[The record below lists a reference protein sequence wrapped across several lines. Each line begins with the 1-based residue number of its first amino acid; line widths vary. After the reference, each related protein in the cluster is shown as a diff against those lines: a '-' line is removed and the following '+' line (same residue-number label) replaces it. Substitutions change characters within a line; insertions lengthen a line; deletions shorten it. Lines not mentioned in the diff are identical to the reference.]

1 MLSTFA
7 FFAVLCVLCVPFTSK
22 EERKGRKG
30 DAKRAKRLKRYMKKH
45 FVNIFFFL
53 LCLVISLRSIAN
65 DQPKPYLQWSQLSPI
80 PDQVGFAGSM
90 AGVSN
95 GALIVAGGSNFV
107 NGTPWN
113 GGVKTWYDKI
123 FVLEQPN
130 GQWKE
135 AGRLP
140 HPLAYG
146 LSLTWNDGV
155 IVAGGSDATH
165 HYSDVLMLRY
175 KNGKI
180 ETENLP
186 SLPEPVANA
195 CGVIMGDKL
204 YIAGG
209 SKAPNATET
218 STNFWMLDL
227 SQPAAQRTWTVLQ
240 PWPGPSRMMAI
251 AGTQEGALYL
261 FSGVQLSMNAGDS
274 VAHREYLKDAYKYIP
289 GRGWSRIS
297 DLPKPVAGAA
307 GPAFTAGQSHLLLF
321 GGDNGKYFD
330 QNASLQQKHPGFSN
344 NVFMYNTIT
353 DTWSTIGNIFTD
365 KKADA
370 ENNPNGSTWAPVTT
384 TAVIWNGNIV
394 LPGGEV
400 RPGTRTNRVLM
411 ATPVQPP
418 GGFRLLDWTIVGI
431 YFLLVVAISVI
442 VSRNMQRTTN
452 GFFLG
457 GGKIPWWAA
466 GLSIFGSKLSALTFI
481 AIPAKAYATD
491 WVYLLNNIMIVAVA
505 PIVVYFYLPY
515 FRKLKLT
522 SVYEYLNIRFNKR
535 VKWLGSLTFVLFQIS
550 RLGIVIYLPA
560 LVLSAVTG
568 INIFTCIIGT
578 SIITT
583 AYSVSGG
590 IEAVVWTEVMQ
601 VGVLLGGALVTLIF
615 IANSLNGGFGQLFT
629 EAMHHDKFRLAI
641 TDWTITEPVLWVV
654 FVGGF
659 LTQLVTYSSDQVVVQ
674 RYLTTSTEAEA
685 KKSIYTNAILVIPAS
700 LIFFSVGTALWV
712 YFRHHPANLNP
723 HGRVDDVF
731 PWYISNQLPSGL
743 AGLVIAGLFA
753 ATMSTISSS
762 MNSIATVVTT
772 DFYQSVRP
780 QSTDKQRFVFARWVT
795 LALGGLGCLIAIY
808 MVYLRNASIWD
819 QYIKIIG
826 LFGGCLAGMFVAGIF
841 FPRINSRG
849 IMIGFIVS
857 AVSLYF
863 IQAVNIINFFLY
875 PAAAVLICVVVAY
888 FSSMIGV
895 AKKT

>member
-1 MLSTFA
+1 
-7 FFAVLCVLCVPFTSK
+7 
-22 EERKGRKG
+22 
-30 DAKRAKRLKRYMKKH
+30 MKKILRH
-45 FVNIFFFL
+45 IIPGL
-53 LCLVISLRSIAN
+53 LCLVLSFHSIGN
-65 DQPKPYLQWSQLSPI
+65 DSTKTYLQWSQLTAI
-80 PDQVGFAGSM
+80 PDQVGLAGSF

-95 GALIVAGGSNFV
+95 GALLVAGGSNFGAG
-107 NGTPWN
+107 GTPWN

-130 GQWKE
+130 GSWKE
-135 AGRLP
+135 VGKLP

-146 LSLTWNDGV
+146 VSCTWQDGV
-155 IVAGGSDATH
+155 IIAGGSDAEK
-165 HYSDVLMLRY
+165 HYKDVLLLRY
-175 KNGKI
+175 KNGRI

-186 SLPEPVANA
+186 ALPAPVANA
-195 CGVIMGDKL
+195 CGLVIGTRL

-209 SKAPNATET
+209 MATPTATQAEK
-218 STNFWMLDL
+218 NFWVMDL
-227 SQPAAQRTWTVLQ
+227 AAPAAQRTWATLES
-240 PWPGPSRMMAI
+240 WPGPGRMLAV
-251 AGTQEGALYL
+251 AGTQEGAFYL
-261 FSGVQLSMNAGDS
+261 ISGASLTKQAGDS
-274 VAHREYLKDAYKYIP
+274 TVRRTFLKDAYKYIP
-289 GRGWSRIS
+289 GKSWVRIA
-297 DLPKPVAGAA
+297 DLPQSVAAA
-307 GPAFTAGQSHLLLF
+307 PSPAFTTGQTHLLLF
-321 GGDNGKYFD
+321 GGDNGNYFD
-330 QNASLQQKHPGFSN
+330 QNATLQQKHPGFSQE
-344 NVFMYNTIT
+344 VWMYNSLT
-353 DTWSTIGNIFTD
+353 DSWSTIGNIFTD
-365 KKADA
+365 KRADA
-370 ENNPNGSTWAPVTT
+370 EGNPLASTWAPVTT
-384 TAVIWNGNIV
+384 TAVVWNGNLV

-418 GGFRLLDWTIVGI
+418 GGFHLLDWTIVGI
-431 YFLLVVAISVI
+431 YFLLVIAISII
-442 VSRNMQRTTN
+442 VSRNMQRTTS

-491 WVYLLNNIMIVAVA
+491 WVYLLNNVMIVVVA

-522 SVYEYLNIRFNKR
+522 SVYEYLNIRFNR
-535 VKWLGSLTFVLFQIS
+535 QVKWLGSLTFVLFQVS

-568 INIFTCIIGT
+568 INIFICIIGT
-578 SIITT
+578 SLITT

-601 VGVLLGGALVTLIF
+601 VGVLLGGALATLFF
-615 IANSLNGGFGQLFT
+615 IAGSLDGGAGQLVS
-629 EAMHHDKFRLAI
+629 EAMDHDKFRLANI
-641 TDWTITEPVLWVV
+641 DWTITEPVLWVV

-674 RYLTTSTEAEA
+674 RYLTTSTEKEA
-685 KKSIYTNAILVIPAS
+685 KKSIYTNAVLVIPAS

-712 YFRHHPANLNP
+712 YYRHHPAALNP
-723 HGRVDDVF
+723 HGRTDDVF

-762 MNSIATVVTT
+762 MNSIATVITT
-772 DFYQSVRP
+772 DFYQSVKP
-780 QSTDKQRFVFARWVT
+780 ASTDRQRFTFARWTTVI
-795 LALGGLGCLIAIY
+795 LGALGCLIAVY

-841 FPRINSRG
+841 FPRVHSAG
-849 IMIGFIVS
+849 IIIGFIVS
-857 AVSLYF
+857 AISLYF
-863 IQAVNIINFFLY
+863 IQAAGVINFFLY
-875 PAAAVLICVVVAY
+875 PAAAVLICVLVAWVTSTLWPKRSI
-888 FSSMIGV
+888 SS
-895 AKKT
+895 

>member
-1 MLSTFA
+1 
-7 FFAVLCVLCVPFTSK
+7 
-22 EERKGRKG
+22 
-30 DAKRAKRLKRYMKKH
+30 MKKLLLY
-45 FVNIFFFL
+45 IT
-53 LCLVISLRSIAN
+53 LCLTCALHSTAN
-65 DQPKPYLQWSQLSPI
+65 DTTKPYLQWTQLAAI
-80 PDQVGFAGSM
+80 PDRVGLAGSY

-95 GALIVAGGSNFV
+95 GALLVAGGSNFGKE
-107 NGTPWN
+107 GTPWN
-113 GGVKTWYDKI
+113 GGVKTWYNKI
-123 FVLEQPN
+123 YVLNQPN

-135 AGRLP
+135 AGVLP
-140 HPLAYG
+140 HPMAYG
-146 LSLTWNDGV
+146 VSCTWQNGV
-155 IVAGGSDATH
+155 VIAGGSDATK
-165 HYSDVLMLRY
+165 HYSDVLLLRY
-175 KNGKI
+175 QNGKV

-186 SLPEPVANA
+186 SLPAPIANA
-195 CGVIMGDKL
+195 CGVIIGSRL

-209 SKAPNATET
+209 IKEPTATQAA
-218 STNFWMLDL
+218 TNFWMLDL
-227 SQPAAQRTWTVLQ
+227 AQPQRGWTTLE
-240 PWPGPSRMMAI
+240 PWPGVGRMLAV
-251 AGTQEGALYL
+251 AGTQEGAFYL
-261 FSGVQLSMNAGDS
+261 LSGVALTRQSGDS
-274 VAHREYLKDAYKYIP
+274 VVHRTFLKDAYKYMP
-289 GRGWSRIS
+289 GKGWNRIA
-297 DLPKPVAGAA
+297 DLPQSVAAA
-307 GPAFTAGQSHLLLF
+307 PSPAFTTGQTHMLVF
-321 GGDNGKYFD
+321 GGDNGKYFE

-344 NVFMYNTIT
+344 EVWMYNSIT
-353 DTWSTIGNIFTD
+353 DSWSTIGNIFTD

-370 ENNPNGSTWAPVTT
+370 ESNPLASTWAPVTT
-384 TAVIWNGNIV
+384 TAVVWNGNLV

-411 ATPVQPP
+411 AAPVQPP
-418 GGFRLLDWTIVGI
+418 GGFRILDWTIVGI
-431 YFLLVVAISVI
+431 YFLLVIAISVI
-442 VSRNMQRTTN
+442 VSRNMQRTTS

-491 WVYLLNNIMIVAVA
+491 WVYLLNNVMIVVVA

-522 SVYEYLNIRFNKR
+522 SVYEYLNIRFNR
-535 VKWLGSLTFVLFQIS
+535 QVKWLGSLTFVLFQVS

-568 INIFTCIIGT
+568 IDIFICIIGT
-578 SIITT
+578 SVITT

-601 VGVLLGGALVTLIF
+601 VGVLLGGALATLFF
-615 IANSLNGGFGQLFT
+615 IAGSMHGGFGQLFT
-629 EAMHHDKFRLAI
+629 EAMQHDKFRLAI

-674 RYLTTSTEAEA
+674 RYLTTSTEQEA

-712 YFRHHPANLNP
+712 FYKHHPAALNP
-723 HGRVDDVF
+723 HGRTDDVF

-762 MNSIATVVTT
+762 MNSIATVITT
-772 DFYQSVRP
+772 DFYQSVKP
-780 QSTDKQRFVFARWVT
+780 ASSDKQRFVFARRTTV
-795 LALGGLGCLIAIY
+795 LLGGLGCLIAIY

-841 FPRINSRG
+841 FPRVNSRG
-849 IMIGFIVS
+849 IFIGFVVS
-857 AVSLYF
+857 AISLYF
-863 IQAVNIINFFLY
+863 IQAAGIINFFLY
-875 PAAAVLICVVVAY
+875 PAAAVLICVLVAY
-888 FSSMIGV
+888 VASMLLPG
-895 AKKT
+895 KKAITTV

>member
-1 MLSTFA
+1 
-7 FFAVLCVLCVPFTSK
+7 
-22 EERKGRKG
+22 
-30 DAKRAKRLKRYMKKH
+30 MKKICLH
-45 FVNIFFFL
+45 IFFFL
-53 LCLVISLRSIAN
+53 LCLTASLSSIAN
-65 DQPKPYLQWSQLSPI
+65 DTTKPYLQWTQLPAI
-80 PDQVGFAGSM
+80 PSTVGFAGSF

-95 GALIVAGGSNFV
+95 GALVVAGGSNFG

-113 GGVKTWYDKI
+113 GGAKTWYDKI
-123 FVLEQPN
+123 FVLEQAN
-130 GQWKE
+130 GSWKE

-146 LSLTWNDGV
+146 VSCTWQDGV
-155 IVAGGSDATH
+155 IIAGGSDATK

-180 ETENLP
+180 EIENLP
-186 SLPEPVANA
+186 SLPAPIANA
-195 CGVIMGDKL
+195 CGIIIGTKM

-209 SKAPNATET
+209 IQEPTATQAEK
-218 STNFWMLDL
+218 NFWVLDL
-227 SQPAAQRTWTVLQ
+227 AQPASQRVWAALQ
-240 PWPGPSRMMAI
+240 SWPGAGRMLAV
-251 AGTQEGALYL
+251 AGTQEGAFYL
-261 FSGVQLSMNAGDS
+261 ISGAALTKQAGDS
-274 VAHREYLKDAYKYIP
+274 TVGRTFLKDAYKYIP
-289 GRGWSRIS
+289 GKSWVRIA
-297 DLPKPVAGAA
+297 DLPQSVAAA
-307 GPAFTAGQSHLLLF
+307 PSPAFTTGQTHLLIF
-321 GGDNGKYFD
+321 GGDNGNYFA
-330 QNASLQQKHPGFSN
+330 QNATLQQKHPGFAH
-344 NVFMYNTIT
+344 NVWMYNSIT
-353 DTWSTIGNIFTD
+353 DSWSTIGDVFTD
-365 KKADA
+365 KRVDA
-370 ENNPNGSTWAPVTT
+370 ESNPLASTWAPVTT
-384 TAVIWNGNIV
+384 TAVVWNGNLV

-411 ATPVQPP
+411 ATAVHPP
-418 GGFRLLDWTIVGI
+418 GGFRVFDWTIVGI
-431 YFLLVVAISVI
+431 YFLLVIAISVI
-442 VSRNMQRTTN
+442 VSRNMQRTTS

-491 WVYLLNNIMIVAVA
+491 WVYLLNNVMIVVVA

-522 SVYEYLNIRFNKR
+522 SVYEYLNIRFNR
-535 VKWLGSLTFVLFQIS
+535 NVKWLGSLTFVVFQVS

-568 INIFTCIIGT
+568 IDIFICIIGT
-578 SIITT
+578 SLITT

-601 VGVLLGGALVTLIF
+601 VGVLLGGALATLFF
-615 IANSLNGGFGQLFT
+615 IASSMNGGFGQLFS
-629 EAMHHDKFRLAI
+629 EAMDHDKFRLAI

-674 RYLTTSTEAEA
+674 RYLTTSTEQEA

-712 YFRHHPANLNP
+712 YYKHHPAALNP
-723 HGRVDDVF
+723 HGRTDDVF

-762 MNSIATVVTT
+762 MNSIATVITT

-780 QSTDKQRFVFARWVT
+780 ASTDKQRFGFARWTTVV
-795 LALGGLGCLIAIY
+795 LGGLGCLIAIY

-841 FPRINSRG
+841 FPRIHSAG
-849 IMIGFIVS
+849 IIAGFIVS
-857 AVSLYF
+857 AISLYF
-863 IQAVNIINFFLY
+863 IQAAGIINFFLY
-875 PAAAVLICVVVAY
+875 PVAAVLICVLVAY
-888 FSSMIGV
+888 ITSVVWPGKHP
-895 AKKT
+895 AKSA

>member
-1 MLSTFA
+1 
-7 FFAVLCVLCVPFTSK
+7 
-22 EERKGRKG
+22 
-30 DAKRAKRLKRYMKKH
+30 MKKH
-45 FVNIFFFL
+45 FFYIFLSL
-53 LCLVISLRSIAN
+53 LCLAGSLNSLGN
-65 DQPKPYLQWSQLSPI
+65 DTPKPYLQWSQLPAI
-80 PDQVGFAGSM
+80 PDKTGFAGLQ

-95 GALIVAGGSNFV
+95 GALVIAGGSNFV
-107 NGTPWN
+107 HGTPWN

-123 FVLEQPN
+123 FVLEQRN

-146 LSLTWNDGV
+146 VALTWRDGV
-155 IVAGGSDATH
+155 IIAGGSDATR
-165 HYSDVLMLRY
+165 HYNEVLMLRY
-175 KNGKI
+175 INGKI

-186 SLPEPVANA
+186 ALPAPIANA
-195 CGVIMGDKL
+195 CGVIIGDKL

-209 SKAPNATET
+209 IQTPAATQTEK
-218 STNFWMLDL
+218 NFWVLDL
-227 SQPAAQRTWTVLQ
+227 SQPAAQRKWTLLE
-240 PWPGPSRMMAI
+240 PWPGPSRMMAV

-261 FSGVQLSMNAGDS
+261 FSGVHLTMNAGDS
-274 VAHREYLKDAYKYIP
+274 TAHREFLKDAYKYIP
-289 GRGWSRIS
+289 GKGWSRIA
-297 DLPKPVAGAA
+297 DLPQSVAAA
-307 GPAFTAGQSHLLLF
+307 PGPAFTAGQSHLLLF
-321 GGDNGKYFD
+321 GGDNGKYFE
-330 QNASLQQKHPGFSN
+330 QNALLQQKHPGFSRD
-344 NVFMYNTIT
+344 VFMYNTIT
-353 DTWSTIGNIFTD
+353 DSWSTIGNIITD

-384 TAVIWNGNIV
+384 TVVIWNGNIV

-400 RPGTRTNRVLM
+400 RPGTRTNHVLM
-411 ATPVQPP
+411 AAPLQPP
-418 GGFRLLDWTIVGI
+418 GGFHLFDWTIVGI
-431 YFLLVVAISVI
+431 YFLLVITISVV
-442 VSRNMQRTTN
+442 VSRNMQKTTS

-522 SVYEYLNIRFNKR
+522 SVYEYLNIRFNRK
-535 VKWLGSLTFVLFQIS
+535 VKWLGSLTFILFQIS

-654 FVGGF
+654 FLGGF
-659 LTQLVTYSSDQVVVQ
+659 LSQLVTYSSDQVVVQ
-674 RYLTTSTEAEA
+674 RYLTTSTEQEA
-685 KKSIYTNAILVIPAS
+685 KKSIYTNAVLVIPAS

-723 HGRVDDVF
+723 HGRIDDVF

-780 QSTDKQRFVFARWVT
+780 ASTDRQRFVFARWVT
-795 LALGGLGCLIAIY
+795 LVLGGLGCLIAIY

-849 IMIGFIVS
+849 IIIGFMAS
-857 AVSLYF
+857 AISLYF
-863 IQAVNIINFFLY
+863 IQNAGIINFFLY

-888 FSSMIGV
+888 ISSMLWP
-895 AKKT
+895 KKI

>member
-1 MLSTFA
+1 
-7 FFAVLCVLCVPFTSK
+7 
-22 EERKGRKG
+22 
-30 DAKRAKRLKRYMKKH
+30 MKKFLCH
-45 FVNIFFFL
+45 ISLGL
-53 LCLVISLRSIAN
+53 LCLVFSFQSIAS
-65 DQPKPYLQWSQLSPI
+65 DTTKPYLQWSQLPAI
-80 PDQVGFAGSM
+80 PDQVGFAGSF

-95 GALIVAGGSNFV
+95 GALLVAGGSNFGAG
-107 NGTPWN
+107 GTPWN

-123 FVLEQPN
+123 YVLEQPN
-130 GQWKE
+130 GYWKE
-135 AGRLP
+135 VGKLP

-146 LSLTWNDGV
+146 VSCTWQDGV
-155 IVAGGSDATH
+155 IIAGGSDAQK
-165 HYSDVLMLRY
+165 HYNEVLLLRY
-175 KNGKI
+175 KNGRI

-186 SLPEPVANA
+186 ALPAPVANA
-195 CGVIMGDKL
+195 CGLIIDTKL

-209 SKAPNATET
+209 IVTPTATQAEK
-218 STNFWMLDL
+218 NFWVMDL
-227 SQPAAQRTWTVLQ
+227 AAPAAQRSWTTLSS
-240 PWPGPSRMMAI
+240 WPGPGRMLAV
-251 AGTQEGALYL
+251 AGTQEGAFYL
-261 FSGVQLSMNAGDS
+261 ISGASLTKQAGDS
-274 VAHREYLKDAYKYIP
+274 TVHRTFLKDAYKYIP
-289 GRGWSRIS
+289 GKSAGWQRIA
-297 DLPKPVAGAA
+297 DLPQSVAAA
-307 GPAFTAGQSHLLLF
+307 PSPAFTTGQTHLLLF
-321 GGDNGKYFD
+321 GGDNGNYFD
-330 QNASLQQKHPGFSN
+330 QNAALQQKHPGFSRE
-344 NVFMYNTIT
+344 VWMYNSLT
-353 DTWSTIGNIFTD
+353 DSWSTIGNVITD
-365 KKADA
+365 KRADA
-370 ENNPNGSTWAPVTT
+370 AGNPLASTWAPVTT
-384 TAVIWNGNIV
+384 TAVVWNGNLV

-418 GGFRLLDWTIVGI
+418 GGFHLFDWTIVGI
-431 YFLLVVAISVI
+431 YFLLVIAISVI
-442 VSRNMQRTTN
+442 VSRNMQRTTS

-491 WVYLLNNIMIVAVA
+491 WVYLLNNIMIVVVA

-522 SVYEYLNIRFNKR
+522 SVYEYLNIRFNR
-535 VKWLGSLTFVLFQIS
+535 QVKWLGSLTFVLFQVS

-568 INIFTCIIGT
+568 INIFICIIGT
-578 SIITT
+578 SLITT

-601 VGVLLGGALVTLIF
+601 VGVLLGGALATLFF
-615 IANSLNGGFGQLFT
+615 IAGSLDGGVNQLVT
-629 EAMHHDKFRLAI
+629 EAMAHDKFRLAI

-674 RYLTTSTEAEA
+674 RYLTTSTEKEA

-712 YFRHHPANLNP
+712 FYRHHPAALNP
-723 HGRVDDVF
+723 HGRTDDIF

-762 MNSIATVVTT
+762 MNSIATVITT

-780 QSTDKQRFVFARWVT
+780 ASTDRQRFVFARWTTVV
-795 LALGGLGCLIAIY
+795 LGALGCLIAVY

-841 FPRINSRG
+841 FPRVNSAG
-849 IMIGFIVS
+849 IITGFIVS
-857 AVSLYF
+857 AISLYF
-863 IQAVNIINFFLY
+863 IQAADIINFFLY
-875 PAAAVLICVVVAY
+875 PAAAVLICVLVAW
-888 FSSMIGV
+888 V
-895 AKKT
+895 ASTLWPKKT

>member
-1 MLSTFA
+1 
-7 FFAVLCVLCVPFTSK
+7 
-22 EERKGRKG
+22 
-30 DAKRAKRLKRYMKKH
+30 MKKH
-45 FVNIFFFL
+45 LLHIFFLF
-53 LCLVISLRSIAN
+53 LCLSFAGHSIAN
-65 DQPKPYLQWSQLSPI
+65 DSTKPYLQWTQLPAI
-80 PDQVGFAGSM
+80 PDPVGLAGSF

-95 GALIVAGGSNFV
+95 GALLVAGGSNFGT

-123 FVLEQPN
+123 YVLEQPT

-146 LSLTWNDGV
+146 VSASWQDGV
-155 IVAGGSDATH
+155 IIAGGSDATK
-165 HYSDVLMLRY
+165 HYNEVLLLRY

-180 ETENLP
+180 ETEHLP
-186 SLPEPVANA
+186 SLPAPIANA
-195 CGVIMGDKL
+195 CGIVIGSTF

-209 SKAPNATET
+209 IKEPTATQAEK
-218 STNFWMLDL
+218 NFWALDL
-227 SQPAAQRTWTVLQ
+227 AQPAAQRSWTTVA
-240 PWPGPSRMMAI
+240 PWPGAGRMLAV
-251 AGTQEGALYL
+251 AGTQEGAFYL
-261 FSGVQLSMNAGDS
+261 ISGAALTKQAGDS
-274 VAHREYLKDAYKYIP
+274 VVHRTFLKDAYKYMP
-289 GRGWSRIS
+289 GKSAGWRRIA
-297 DLPKPVAGAA
+297 DLPQSVAAA
-307 GPAFTAGQSHLLLF
+307 PSPAFTTGQTHLLVF
-321 GGDNGKYFD
+321 GGDQGKYFD

-344 NVFMYNTIT
+344 EVWMYNSIT
-353 DTWSTIGNIFTD
+353 DSWSTIGAISTD
-365 KKADA
+365 KQADA
-370 ENNPNGSTWAPVTT
+370 ESNPLASTWAPVTT
-384 TAVIWNGNIV
+384 TAVVWNGNLV

-411 ATPVQPP
+411 ATPVHPP
-418 GGFRLLDWTIVGI
+418 GGFRLFDWTIVGI
-431 YFLLVVAISVI
+431 YFLLVIAISVI
-442 VSRNMQRTTN
+442 VSRNMQRTTS

-491 WVYLLNNIMIVAVA
+491 WVYLLNNVMIVVVA

-522 SVYEYLNIRFNKR
+522 SVYEYLNIRFNR
-535 VKWLGSLTFVLFQIS
+535 PVKWLGSLTFIVFQVS

-568 INIFTCIIGT
+568 IDIFICIVGT
-578 SIITT
+578 SLITT

-601 VGVLLGGALVTLIF
+601 VGVLLGGALATLFF
-615 IANSLNGGFGQLFT
+615 IASSMNGGFSQLFT
-629 EAMHHDKFRLAI
+629 EAMHHDKFRMAI

-674 RYLTTSTEAEA
+674 RYLTTATEQEA

-712 YFRHHPANLNP
+712 FYKHHPAALSP
-723 HGRVDDVF
+723 HGRTDDVF

-780 QSTDKQRFVFARWVT
+780 ASTDKQRFVFARYTTVV
-795 LALGGLGCLIAIY
+795 LGLLGCLIAIY

-841 FPRINSRG
+841 FPRIHSAG
-849 IMIGFIVS
+849 IIIGFVVS
-857 AVSLYF
+857 AISLYF
-863 IQAVNIINFFLY
+863 IQAAGIINFFLY
-875 PAAAVLICVVVAY
+875 PAAAVLICVLVAY
-888 FSSMIGV
+888 IASLVI
-895 AKKT
+895 KKK

>member
-1 MLSTFA
+1 
-7 FFAVLCVLCVPFTSK
+7 
-22 EERKGRKG
+22 
-30 DAKRAKRLKRYMKKH
+30 MKKR
-45 FVNIFFFL
+45 FFHLFL
-53 LCLVISLRSIAN
+53 LLFLSVASYSS
-65 DQPKPYLQWSQLSPI
+65 DSTKTYLQWSQLPVIPSP
-80 PDQVGFAGSM
+80 VGFAGSF

-95 GALIVAGGSNFV
+95 GALVVAGGSNFGA
-107 NGTPWN
+107 GTPWN

-123 FVLEQPN
+123 YVLEQPN
-130 GQWKE
+130 GAWKE
-135 AGRLP
+135 VGRLP

-146 LSLTWNDGV
+146 VSCTWQDGV
-155 IVAGGSDATH
+155 IIAGGSDAEK
-165 HYSDVLMLRY
+165 HYNEVLLLRY
-175 KNGKI
+175 KNGRI
-180 ETENLP
+180 DTEHLP
-186 SLPEPVANA
+186 ALPAPVANA
-195 CGVIMGDKL
+195 CGLVIGSKM

-209 SKAPNATET
+209 ITTPTATHAEK
-218 STNFWMLDL
+218 NFWVMDL
-227 SQPAAQRTWTVLQ
+227 AAPAAQRSWKALE
-240 PWPGPSRMMAI
+240 PWPGPARMLAV
-251 AGTQEGALYL
+251 AGTQEGAFYL
-261 FSGVQLSMNAGDS
+261 ISGASLSKQPGDS
-274 VAHREYLKDAYKYIP
+274 TVRRTYLKDAYKFIP
-289 GRGWSRIS
+289 GKGWSRIA
-297 DLPKPVAGAA
+297 DLPRSVAAA
-307 GPAFTAGQSHLLLF
+307 PSPAFTTGQTHLLLF
-321 GGDNGKYFD
+321 GGDNGNYFE
-330 QNASLQQKHPGFSN
+330 QNAALQEKHPGFSRE
-344 NVFMYNTIT
+344 VLMYNSLT
-353 DTWSTIGNIFTD
+353 DSWSTIGNVITD

-370 ENNPNGSTWAPVTT
+370 ASNPLASTWAPVTT
-384 TAVIWNGNIV
+384 TAVVWNGNLV

-418 GGFRLLDWTIVGI
+418 GGFHLFDWTIVGI
-431 YFLLVVAISVI
+431 YFLLVIAISVI
-442 VSRNMQRTTN
+442 VSRNMQRTTS

-491 WVYLLNNIMIVAVA
+491 WVYLLNNVMIVVVA

-522 SVYEYLNIRFNKR
+522 SVYEYLNIRFNR
-535 VKWLGSLTFVLFQIS
+535 QVKWLGSLTFVLFQVS

-568 INIFTCIIGT
+568 INIFICIIGT
-578 SIITT
+578 SLITT

-601 VGVLLGGALVTLIF
+601 VGVLLGGALATLFF
-615 IANSLNGGFGQLFT
+615 IAGSLDGGATQLFN
-629 EAMHHDKFRLAI
+629 EAMDHDKFRLAI

-674 RYLTTSTEAEA
+674 RYLTTSTEKEA

-712 YFRHHPANLNP
+712 YYRHHPAALNP
-723 HGRVDDVF
+723 HGRTDDVF

-762 MNSIATVVTT
+762 MNSIATVITT
-772 DFYQSVRP
+772 DFYQSARP
-780 QSTDKQRFVFARWVT
+780 ASTDRQRFVFARWTTVI
-795 LALGGLGCLIAIY
+795 LGALGCLIAVY

-841 FPRINSRG
+841 FPRVHSAG
-849 IMIGFIVS
+849 IIIGFVVS
-857 AVSLYF
+857 AISLYF
-863 IQAVNIINFFLY
+863 IQAAGIINFFLY
-875 PAAAVLICVVVAY
+875 PAAAVFICVLVAWLT
-888 FSSMIGV
+888 STIWPKE
-895 AKKT
+895 AINNRQ

>member
-1 MLSTFA
+1 
-7 FFAVLCVLCVPFTSK
+7 
-22 EERKGRKG
+22 
-30 DAKRAKRLKRYMKKH
+30 MKKLLL
-45 FVNIFFFL
+45 NIFFLFL
-53 LCLVISLRSIAN
+53 SFAIHLKSFCEE
-65 DQPKPYLQWSQLSPI
+65 QPKPYLQWTQLPAI
-80 PDQVGFAGSM
+80 PDQLGFAGSM

-95 GALIVAGGSNFV
+95 GALIVAGGSNFI
-107 NGTPWN
+107 NGSPWN
-113 GGVKTWYDKI
+113 GGTKTWYDKI
-123 FVLEQPN
+123 FVLEHA
-130 GQWKE
+130 GGAWKE

-146 LSLTWNDGV
+146 VSLTWQNGV
-155 IVAGGSDATH
+155 IIAGGSDANR
-165 HYSDVLMLRY
+165 HYNEVFVLRY
-175 KNGKI
+175 VNGRI
-180 ETENLP
+180 EIENLP
-186 SLPEPVANA
+186 ALPAPVANA
-195 CGVIMGDKL
+195 CGVIIGNNL

-209 SKAPNATET
+209 LKEPNATQTEK
-218 STNFWMLDL
+218 NFWVLDL
-227 SQPAAQRTWTVLQ
+227 AQVAGQRIWKTLE
-240 PWPGPSRMMAI
+240 PWPGASRMLSV

-261 FSGVQLSMNAGDS
+261 FSGVHLAIRPGDS
-274 VAHREYLKDAYKYIP
+274 TAHREFLKDAYKYVP
-289 GRGWSRIS
+289 GKGWSRIA
-297 DLPKPVAGAA
+297 DLPQAVAAA
-307 GPAFTAGQSHLLLF
+307 PGPAFTAGQSHLLVF
-321 GGDNGKYFD
+321 GGDDGKYFD
-330 QNASLQQKHPGFSN
+330 QNAILQQKHPGFSRQAL
-344 NVFMYNTIT
+344 MYNTIT
-353 DTWSTIGNIFTD
+353 GSWSTIGNVITD
-365 KKADA
+365 IKADA
-370 ENNPNGSTWAPVTT
+370 GNNPNASTWAPVTT
-384 TAVIWNGNIV
+384 TLVIWNGNII

-431 YFLLVVAISVI
+431 YFLLVIAISVI
-442 VSRNMQRTTN
+442 VSRNMQRTTS

-515 FRKLKLT
+515 FRNLKLT

-535 VKWLGSLTFVLFQIS
+535 VKWLGSLTFILFQIS

-568 INIFTCIIGT
+568 IDIFICIIGT
-578 SIITT
+578 SLITT

-601 VGVLLGGALVTLIF
+601 VGVLLGGALATLIF
-615 IANSLNGGFGQLFT
+615 IANSMNGGFGQLFT
-629 EAMHHDKFRLAI
+629 EAMQHDKFRLANL
-641 TDWTITEPVLWVV
+641 DWTITEPVLWVV
-654 FVGGF
+654 FIGGF

-674 RYLTTSTEAEA
+674 RYLTTSTEKEA

-712 YFRHHPANLNP
+712 YFRHHPASLNP
-723 HGRVDDVF
+723 HGRIDDVF
-731 PWYISNQLPSGL
+731 PWYISNHLPSGL

-762 MNSIATVVTT
+762 MNSIATVITT

-780 QSTDKQRFVFARWVT
+780 ASTDKQRFVFARWVT
-795 LALGGLGCLIAIY
+795 VVLGALGCLIAVY

-849 IMIGFIVS
+849 IIIGFIVS
-857 AVSLYF
+857 AISLYF
-863 IQAVNIINFFLY
+863 IQAAGIINFFLY
-875 PAAAVLICVVVAY
+875 PVAAVLICVVVAY
-888 FSSMIGV
+888 VSSIMWPP
-895 AKKT
+895 KKDLIAE